1 MIFQEVTF
9 EWFKIYSACWKG
21 QLDFK
26 FSFHRETQNHFKQI
40 ACIECGHTVVITRI
54 GIHLHVHL
62 HSKYS

>member
-9 EWFKIYSACWKG
+9 EWFEIYSACWKG

-62 HSKYS
+62 HLKYS